1 MRLVSITAYAF
12 AALFFTACSSDN
24 KEEANQPLVFLN
36 DAEIGDWLPGS
47 PLRENPITHSGKFVS
62 VIDGINVFSLGLSKQ
77 IKKISEQPMDSVL
90 FSYWVYLKSDNA
102 NAVSV
107 ISIENAQGKSVH
119 WEGLSLRTQAN
130 KLNKWIQVN
139 EKFKIPS
146 NTDKNNTI
154 KLYVLNQSTEEILLD
169 DFKVEFK

>member
-24 KEEANQPLVFLN
+24 KEEANQPIVFLN
-36 DAEIGDWLPGS
+36 DAEISDWICS
-47 PLRENPITHSGKFVS
+47 TSLRENPITHSGKFVS
-62 VIDGINVFSLGLSKQ
+62 VIDGINLFSLGLSKQ
-77 IKKISEQPMDSVL
+77 IKKISKQPIDSVL

-107 ISIENAQGKSVH
+107 ISTENAQGKVFH

-139 EKFKIPS
+139 EKFKLPS
-146 NTDKNNTI
+146 NTDKNNII
-154 KLYVLNQSTEEILLD
+154 KLYVFNKSTEEILLD